1 MTRAAR
7 SALCRGAAL
16 ALLALGAHGAAQAT
30 APMPSPQ
37 VLYLPADLSNVCEA
51 NPQALQQAIDRHWHG
66 AFGPNN
72 SLDQWTQLVR
82 TFSCDLSGSK
92 DLGWHRVPLRAYES
106 AIRYPLSWVET
117 KTVNG
122 RVRRQIKTYYS
133 AAQLPPRIDFWVSGR
148 IDEIRYDKR
157 LRRLDARFFAPRPA
171 PGGRG
176 GSASNGT
183 NGTSADTQCVA
194 TTLQFRQQN
203 GLWLLSGVEPTIA
216 PRC

>member
-1 MTRAAR
+1 M
-7 SALCRGAAL
+7 
-16 ALLALGAHGAAQAT
+16 
-30 APMPSPQ
+30 
-37 VLYLPADLSNVCEA
+37 
-51 NPQALQQAIDRHWHG
+51 
-66 AFGPNN
+66 
-72 SLDQWTQLVR
+72 
-82 TFSCDLSGSK
+82 
-92 DLGWHRVPLRAYES
+92 
-106 AIRYPLSWVET
+106 
-117 KTVNG
+117 
-122 RVRRQIKTYYS
+122 RRQIKTYYS

-183 NGTSADTQCVA
+183 SADTQCVA

>member
-1 MTRAAR
+1 MTLTAR
-7 SALCRGAAL
+7 GAWRRGAAL
-16 ALLALGAHGAAQAT
+16 AVLALAAHGAAGAT
-30 APMPSPQ
+30 VPVPSPQ

-72 SLDQWTQLVR
+72 ALDQWTQLVR

-106 AIRYPLSWVET
+106 AIRYPLTWTET
-117 KTVNG
+117 QTVNG
-122 RVRRQIKTYYS
+122 RVKRQVRTYYS

-157 LRRLDARFFAPRPA
+157 LRRLDARFFAPRQAAGASGARGSSPA
-171 PGGRG
+171 
-176 GSASNGT
+176 
-183 NGTSADTQCVA
+183 ADTQCAA

-203 GLWLLSGVEPTIA
+203 GLWLLSGVEPTTA

>member
-7 SALCRGAAL
+7 GAWRRGAAL
-16 ALLALGAHGAAQAT
+16 AVLALAARGAAGAT
-30 APMPSPQ
+30 VPVPSPQ
-37 VLYLPADLSNVCEA
+37 ALYLPADLSNVCEA

-72 SLDQWTQLVR
+72 ALDQWTQLVR

-106 AIRYPLSWVET
+106 AIRYPLTWTET
-117 KTVNG
+117 QTVNG
-122 RVRRQIKTYYS
+122 RVKRLVKTYYS

-148 IDEIRYDKR
+148 IDEIRYDRR
-157 LRRLDARFFAPRPA
+157 LRRLDARFFAPRPGA
-171 PGGRG
+171 GASGARG
-176 GSASNGT
+176 SSPAG
-183 NGTSADTQCVA
+183 ADTQCVA

-203 GLWLLSGVEPTIA
+203 GLWLLSGVEPTTA

>member
-7 SALCRGAAL
+7 SVLCRGIAL
-16 ALLALGAHGAAQAT
+16 AILALAHGAARAT

-37 VLYLPADLSNVCEA
+37 ALYLPEDLSNVCEA

-72 SLDQWTQLVR
+72 SLDQWTQLLR

-106 AIRYPLSWVET
+106 AIRYPLTWTET
-117 KTVNG
+117 ETVNG

-133 AAQLPPRIDFWVSGR
+133 AAQLPPKIDFWVSGR

-157 LRRLDARFFAPRPA
+157 LRRLDARFFAPRPTPA
-171 PGGRG
+171 SRG
-176 GSASNGT
+176 GGGGAGT
-183 NGTSADTQCVA
+183 DSECVA